1 MKIKSLKATALLLS
15 FTLLASGCSLQKN
28 NSNAQ
33 SNADNVSSSIQD
45 SIALDNASTAD
56 SIMVYEDLYE
66 PEYEEVIA
74 SESASASSASAES
87 SSQTDSSSSSA
98 SLTPTSDL
106 YPVDDNLVMVF
117 FGDSQFANGRSDG
130 SDIPSLMAT
139 RIPNANPINLGIGGT
154 TAAIELNT
162 SNIYDY
168 DNWTSTSFYGMVLA
182 LEGTVDRN
190 TLLANNPDTLANMNR
205 INPAEVDYYFIEYG
219 ANDFFNKIPIDKYNE
234 STDEFNE
241 LHTYYGALSRGIE
254 KLQALSPNATIILLT
269 PFYGI
274 YKDSMGTYLGDTYI
288 TSNGYGTLA
297 DYAKKM
303 INISED
309 KGLYCFDGMFRSK
322 HDLYLDTVDMYLMD
336 TTHLSLLGRQAFA
349 RLLAHIPNSMEHYEP
364 SAYRQCDFITISK
377 FDPNETYRMPDNEL
391 EEYFNDEYQSMLRGE
406 YFLVQPQSE

>member
-1 MKIKSLKATALLLS
+1 MGKIFYIMGKSSCGKDTIYKKLLS
-15 FTLLASGCSLQKN
+15 
-28 NSNAQ
+28 
-33 SNADNVSSSIQD
+33 
-45 SIALDNASTAD
+45 LDKC
-56 SIMVYEDLYE
+56 
-66 PEYEEVIA
+66 
-74 SESASASSASAES
+74 
-87 SSQTDSSSSSA
+87 
-98 SLTPTSDL
+98 
-106 YPVDDNLVMVF
+106 NLKRIVPYTTRPIR
-117 FGDSQFANGRSDG
+117 DKEQNG
-130 SDIPSLMAT
+130 
-139 RIPNANPINLGIGGT
+139 
-154 TAAIELNT
+154 
-162 SNIYDY
+162 
-168 DNWTSTSFYGMVLA
+168 
-182 LEGTVDRN
+182 
-190 TLLANNPDTLANMNR
+190 
-205 INPAEVDYYFIEYG
+205 VDYYFIEYG

-391 EEYFNDEYQSMLRGE
+391 EEYFNDEYQTINSLK
-406 YFLVQPQSE
+406 YKKIVKFIS